1 MKSDA
6 NIPRKAP
13 DPGRNLLDIM
23 TESVNRYVDNYD
35 PCPMC
40 ENKTEKGHEEIC
52 HDCAYFY
59 PSHFKAKMGNGQER
73 QESE

>member
-6 NIPRKAP
+6 NIPREAP
-13 DPGRNLLDIM
+13 EPARKLLDSL

-40 ENKTEKGHEEIC
+40 ARKTEAGYEEIC

-59 PSHFKAKMGNGQER
+59 AGEFKAKGAE
-73 QESE
+73 